1 MSRLKRWAFAMVVAL
16 AVGLSAGC
24 DGVLLKDAVLS
35 GFLDYVTGTMTE
47 LITAVSPVDDN
58 L

>member
-1 MSRLKRWAFAMVVAL
+1 MSRLKRWAFAVVVAMT
-16 AVGLSAGC
+16 VGLSTGC

-35 GFLDYVTGTMTE
+35 GFLDYVTGTTTD
-47 LITAVSPVDDN
+47 LVSAVSPVDDN

>member
-1 MSRLKRWAFAMVVAL
+1 MSQLKRWAFTMVVAL

-24 DGVLLKDAVLS
+24 SGVILRDAVLS
-35 GFLDYVTGTMTE
+35 GFLDYVTGTTTE